1 MIAHLDCVACI
12 VAQAVRMARLA
23 TDDPELRER
32 VLVGTLRELGE
43 GDIRRTPL
51 ELGAIPQ
58 RLLETLVGVRDP
70 YLKMRDEAN
79 RFALELYPR
88 LRELVEASDEPL
100 LAAAKIAISGNIIDA
115 GVGSGPED
123 VDETL
128 RRVLERP
135 LGGNGYPAF
144 REKLAN
150 AETVL
155 YLTDNAGEIVFDRL
169 LIECMNVPRMIVC
182 VRGEPFLNDAM
193 MPDALQAGLDK
204 TATLIESP
212 LYPRRS
218 EALAA
223 AWDEADLIIAKGQAN
238 YESYSEAEG
247 PLAFLL
253 MAKCEIVAESLGC
266 TKGDGVLW
274 VR

>member
-32 VLVGTLRELGE
+32 VLVGTFRELGE

-100 LAAAKIAISGNIIDA
+100 LAAAKIAMGYSRQHAYDA
-115 GVGSGPED
+115 LRVEEPTADNED
-123 VDETL
+123 
-128 RRVLERP
+128 
-135 LGGNGYPAF
+135 
-144 REKLAN
+144 LAN
-150 AETVL
+150 AVRFTPSLMAREHFKNERNILVVL
-155 YLTDNAGEIVFDRL
+155 VVALGLLYSAWPNFTDFLGGFSTKQPGGHAWLDADQEIFVTRMLGPLFEL
-169 LIECMNVPRMIVC
+169 LQVVGPL
-182 VRGEPFLNDAM
+182 F
-193 MPDALQAGLDK
+193 GLVV
-204 TATLIESP
+204 
-212 LYPRRS
+212 
-218 EALAA
+218 LAA
-223 AWDEADLIIAKGQAN
+223 AGAN
-238 YESYSEAEG
+238 LL
-247 PLAFLL
+247 PFRILFLHTGL
-253 MAKCEIVAESLGC
+253 HQ
-266 TKGDGVLW
+266 
-274 VR
+274 